1 VRRDF
6 RVKVPR
12 IFSIKNRQSTSFTE
26 SKKKDDDDDD
36 IFGSDCSRGCVV
48 AENEKTSFTSH
59 NIE

>member
-12 IFSIKNRQSTSFTE
+12 IFSIKNRQSTSSTK

-36 IFGSDCSRGCVV
+36 IFGSDCSR
-48 AENEKTSFTSH
+48 
-59 NIE
+59 